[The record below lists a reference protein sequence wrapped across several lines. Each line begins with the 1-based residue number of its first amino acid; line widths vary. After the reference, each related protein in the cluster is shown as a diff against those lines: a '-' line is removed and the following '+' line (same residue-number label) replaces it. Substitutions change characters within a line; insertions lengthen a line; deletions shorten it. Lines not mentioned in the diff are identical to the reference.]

1 MIAFVNTPGIP
12 LDPLSFPLWGSRLIE
27 ASAGTG
33 KTWTIA
39 ALYLRLV
46 LGHGGEEAAFERPLQ
61 PAEILVMTFTRA
73 ATRELSDRIRAR
85 LLEAARVF
93 RGELAAPDGL
103 LQALLEAY
111 PEGPGRRA
119 AAWRLA
125 AAAEGMD
132 EAAVHTIDAWCQRM
146 LREHAFDSGCLFDEE
161 LVANER
167 LLLDGATQDY
177 WRQQVYP
184 LAGEQLDAV
193 FEVWPGV
200 AALGADAQAL
210 MAQELDQAS
219 EGAGFQQALPG
230 SLGALIEALQAR
242 RREAL
247 ALLKDGWVERAE
259 AMQRWIDVQL
269 APKQCAFDKRKLA
282 TRHYTAWLKTLAEW
296 ALDPEQ
302 ETLELSDSALKRL
315 PLRGMKEA
323 LKPDAAEPDWPPEFA
338 AFEELLAGLA
348 ALPSASAP
356 LRLHAA
362 LHIRDRLAELK
373 RQDGSFGFADML
385 QRLDEALDEARH
397 GDHARRLRE
406 RMRAQYP
413 VALIDEFQDTSP
425 LQTRIFDRLYRI
437 AGNARDSTLLL
448 IGDPKQ
454 SIYGFRGADIYS
466 YLNVRRQ
473 TEGRH
478 YLLGTNHR
486 STQALVQ
493 AVNSVFA
500 RAEAFDA
507 GAFLLGSAGLA
518 SPLPFQPVA
527 ARGRGE
533 VFVCSSGAVPALQLW
548 LDLDLQ
554 DGRASLQRFGEVCA
568 ETIVSLLN
576 DEKAGFLNET
586 QGRFQRLRPADI
598 AVLVRNAR
606 EASAVR
612 EAMRRR
618 GLASVYLSDKDSVF
632 ASDEARD
639 LLAWLRAVASPLDA
653 RLVRAAL
660 ASPTLGLS
668 LVELAELARDD
679 EAFDLRSEQL
689 KALHSVWQQQGVLS
703 MLRQTLHRLQLP
715 SRWLAAGLTLQ
726 VSGER
731 RLTNVLH
738 LAELLQSASSQLDGE
753 QALIRWLA
761 AQIAEPGSTGGEEQ
775 IVRLESDADLVR
787 VVTVHKSKGL
797 EYPLVFLPFAASFR
811 AVDKRRARYVKLEQ
825 QLHLEPDAEQ
835 IAAADLE
842 RQREDLRLFYV
853 ALTRARHALWLG
865 VSALKV
871 GQSDD
876 CQVHRSALGYVLGGG
891 VPQTPEELWSSAE
904 DLAAGDPA
912 GIHLSRL
919 IYRPDWPCSALQARG
934 SAPPLREAEV
944 YEAQFERR
952 WTVSSFSALVRALSS
967 AKAPALDAGRLIS
980 DAAARDDE
988 DRLADPEA
996 AALAAQ
1002 APAETQTSS
1011 SVSLLPAWHRFPRGA
1026 FAGNFLHDQLEW
1038 LAGEGFALAES
1049 PALQAQLRARCE
1061 RQGWGN
1067 WSDEVLSWLS
1077 RLLQTPLP
1085 PLSEG
1090 ASLARLDALLP
1101 EMEFWFPSSG
1111 LSSQSIDALCRQHLL
1126 GGRPRPALPE
1136 RALQGLM
1143 MGFADLVFEQG
1154 GRFWV
1159 LDYKSNALGERDAD
1173 YDHEVLEAAM
1183 AEHRYDVQAALY
1195 LLALHRLLRQRLG
1208 ELYEPAQHLGGALYL
1223 FMRGMDGPEA
1233 GCLWVRPPL
1242 ALLEGLEDLIDAQ
1255 HQEEEKVEEV

>member
-1 MIAFVNTPGIP
+1 MSTIVNTPGIA

-210 MAQELDQAS
+210 LDQELAQAS
-219 EGAGFQQALPG
+219 EAAGFEQELSGQLSG
-230 SLGALIEALQAR
+230 LIDALQAR

-247 ALLKDGWVERAE
+247 ATLKEGWAERAD
-259 AMQRWIDVQL
+259 AMQLWLDLQL
-269 APKQCAFDKRKLA
+269 APKQCPFNKSKLHE
-282 TRHYTAWLKTLAEW
+282 RYYKPWFKTLTAW
-296 ALDPEQ
+296 ALDPTQ
-302 ETLELSDSALKRL
+302 ESLDLKTGSTRLLPSGLEA
-315 PLRGMKEA
+315 A
-323 LKPDAAEPDWPPEFA
+323 LKPGETMPDLPPEFA
-338 AFEELLAGLA
+338 AFEALLAGLA
-348 ALPSASAP
+348 TLPSASAP

-385 QRLDEALDEARH
+385 QRLDEALDEGRH
-397 GDHARRLRE
+397 GEHARRLRE

-437 AGNARDSTLLL
+437 ADNARDSTLLL

-493 AVNSVFA
+493 AVNTVFA

-507 GAFLLGSAGLA
+507 GAFLLGSAGQA

-533 VFVCSSGAVPALQLW
+533 VFVSSRGAVPALQLW

-554 DGRASLQRFGEVCA
+554 DGRASQQRFGEVCA
-568 ETIVSLLN
+568 ETIVGLLN

-586 QGRFQRLRPADI
+586 QGSFQRLRPADI

-668 LVELAELARDD
+668 LAELAELARDD

-738 LAELLQSASSQLDGE
+738 LAELLQAASSQLDGE

-761 AQIAEPGSTGGEEQ
+761 AQIAEPGGTGGEEQ
-775 IVRLESDADLVR
+775 IVRLESDADLVK

-871 GQSDD
+871 GQSED

-891 VPQTPEELWSSAE
+891 VPQTPEELWTSAE

-912 GIHLSRL
+912 GIHLNRL
-919 IYRPDWPCSALQARG
+919 IYRPDWPRSALQARE

-996 AALAAQ
+996 AALAAL

-1067 WSDEVLSWLS
+1067 WSDEVLSWLN

-1173 YDHEVLEAAM
+1173 YDHEALEGAM

-1208 ELYEPAQHLGGALYL
+1208 EHYDPAQHLGGALYL
-1223 FMRGMDGPEA
+1223 FMRGMDGPQA

-1242 ALLEGLEDLIDAQ
+1242 ALLEGLEGLIDTQ
-1255 HQEEEKVEEV
+1255 HQEEQEEGA